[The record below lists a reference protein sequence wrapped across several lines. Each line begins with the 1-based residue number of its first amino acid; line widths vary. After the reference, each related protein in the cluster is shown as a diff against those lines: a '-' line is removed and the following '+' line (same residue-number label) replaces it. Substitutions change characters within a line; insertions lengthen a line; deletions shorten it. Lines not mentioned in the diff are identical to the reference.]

1 MKEKDDGRMRPKVK
15 RWRHGKKRTHTEER
29 IFNSPLSDLTNS
41 LKNVVQI
48 LKRWGLYN
56 NPRCRG
62 ISTEYRL

>member
-1 MKEKDDGRMRPKVK
+1 MEAWKEKDTYRR
-15 RWRHGKKRTHTEER
+15 EN
-29 IFNSPLSDLTNS
+29 IQLPLSDLTNS

-62 ISTEYRL
+62 ISTEYRGMLN